1 MSNSFEKSVKG
12 GTKIKLAAPKSKYV
26 EHILIAT
33 HAGEAGVAEVFRTL
47 TNRLRDSTWTIVFKG
62 LIIVH
67 LMVRE
72 GEPNVTLKYLAESPS
87 KLAISNFS
95 DVQEQGGNIRHYYNY
110 ILSRAKSY
118 RDTKLDW
125 VREGPGRLK
134 RQTIDK
140 GLLRETES
148 VQKQIAA
155 LLKCDILSREPENE
169 ITLTAFRLLTM
180 DLLILYH
187 VMNEGTIN
195 VLEHYFEMSKYDAE
209 RALAIY
215 KTFSKQTNEV
225 VEYLSIA
232 RQFENATRLEIPKLK
247 HAPTSLTASL
257 EEYLNDPDFE
267 VNRRQYLAQQE
278 AKKSGKPTN
287 NGTRAPVNDF
297 NKPSS
302 TKATS
307 SQSFPEPQRPQAA
320 LPSHEPKGPAPDL
333 IDFFGSIEQNQ
344 QPMAAQPQQQ
354 ISSFQPVPQYQY
366 QQQQGFAQQPSYTGM
381 PNQQQQQPNGSFG
394 GSSSFGQTMF
404 QQHQP
409 QSQQQQIQSDFTGA
423 GFGGYSQQS
432 TVQPPAQIQQPF
444 SPPLSNMP
452 QGQAVSFSSQ
462 QSPFST
468 GQQSSPF
475 AAAQQS
481 QSTNPFRQSMMPQPT
496 ASTTPP
502 YSGTPITSPLNRQ
515 STNPFARHLASQQ
528 SGQAQGTPFNSP
540 PPIQNTQSMPS
551 SSTSSFF
558 PQAMQSP
565 QPIQSP
571 QQQMQPQNP
580 AQPLQPTRTG
590 TNPFARSAPQSQS
603 HTPITSPLMPN
614 PTGSTNPFRQ
624 SAFVNQQT
632 GQGWQASQGTM
643 GGLEQLET
651 IPVFPRPGQPQ
662 QTWPQ

>member
-1 MSNSFEKSVKG
+1 
-12 GTKIKLAAPKSKYV
+12 
-26 EHILIAT
+26 
-33 HAGEAGVAEVFRTL
+33 
-47 TNRLRDSTWTIVFKG
+47 
-62 LIIVH
+62 
-67 LMVRE
+67 
-72 GEPNVTLKYLAESPS
+72 
-87 KLAISNFS
+87 
-95 DVQEQGGNIRHYYNY
+95 
-110 ILSRAKSY
+110 
-118 RDTKLDW
+118 
-125 VREGPGRLK
+125 
-134 RQTIDK
+134 
-140 GLLRETES
+140 
-148 VQKQIAA
+148 
-155 LLKCDILSREPENE
+155 
-169 ITLTAFRLLTM
+169 
-180 DLLILYH
+180 
-187 VMNEGTIN
+187 
-195 VLEHYFEMSKYDAE
+195 MSKYDAE

-225 VEYLSIA
+225 VEYLSVA
-232 RQFENATRLEIPKLK
+232 RQYENATRLEIPKLK

-278 AKKSGKPTN
+278 AKKSGKSTS

-297 NKPSS
+297 HKPS
-302 TKATS
+302 TNKATS
-307 SQSFPEPQRPQAA
+307 GQSIPEPQRSQAA
-320 LPSHEPKGPAPDL
+320 LPTHELKGPAPDL
-333 IDFFGSIEQNQ
+333 IDFFESIEHNQ

-366 QQQQGFAQQPSYTGM
+366 QQQQGFAQQPIYAGM
-381 PNQQQQQPNGSFG
+381 PNQQQQQQQQQPNGSFS

-432 TVQPPAQIQQPF
+432 TVQPPTQIQQPF
-444 SPPLSNMP
+444 SPPLSNMS
-452 QGQAVSFSSQ
+452 QGQAASFPSQ
-462 QSPFST
+462 QSPFSS

-475 AAAQQS
+475 AATQQS

-496 ASTTPP
+496 ASITPP

-565 QPIQSP
+565 QAIQSP
-571 QQQMQPQNP
+571 QQMQAQQP

-603 HTPITSPLMPN
+603 HTPINSPLMPN

-632 GQGWQASQGTM
+632 GHGWQASQGTM
-643 GGLEQLET
+643 GGLEQMET